1 MALLQALLL
10 CDQVVQAPDGKVQL
24 QGLFDT
30 VSASSVPA
38 AHPCL
43 WVFFRF
49 LLQGKEEKSSD
60 NYPVRL
66 YLHRPSGVTDEIPEM
81 KAKADGMG
89 VIQGYLQLRGMV
101 LKEPGEHWFELFC
114 EDQSVGSCRFIVK
127 IASPT
132 SAQEPPPA
140 STIH

>member
-1 MALLQALLL
+1 MVLLQALLL

-49 LLQGKEEKSSD
+49 LLQGKEKDASG

-66 YLHRPSGVTDEIPEM
+66 FLHRPSGATDEIPEM
-81 KAKADGMG
+81 KANADGMG

-101 LKEPGEHWFELFC
+101 LKEAGEHWFELFC
-114 EDQSVGSCRFIVK
+114 KDKSVGSCRFIVK
-127 IASPT
+127 IASPK
-132 SAQEPPPA
+132 SLQPPSA